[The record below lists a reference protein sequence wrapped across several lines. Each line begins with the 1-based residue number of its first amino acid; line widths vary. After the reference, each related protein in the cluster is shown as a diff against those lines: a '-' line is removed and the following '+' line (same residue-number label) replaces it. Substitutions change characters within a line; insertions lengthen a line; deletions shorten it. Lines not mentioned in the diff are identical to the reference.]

1 MSQSNSQAIE
11 TTAQSFDEIVETYDL
26 TILREPGD
34 WTIADDGDLDPT
46 KDGDPVL
53 GDVAHNGLF
62 RLVETCRYNAAHLRY
77 LFDTTSRQI
86 AWRAG
91 LDERANALGPTR
103 THAC

>member
-62 RLVETCRYNAAHLRY
+62 RLVETWWHG
-77 LFDTTSRQI
+77 TWTSAQVLC
-86 AWRAG
+86 APMSRASFAS
-91 LDERANALGPTR
+91 LSAPLERR
-103 THAC
+103 RH